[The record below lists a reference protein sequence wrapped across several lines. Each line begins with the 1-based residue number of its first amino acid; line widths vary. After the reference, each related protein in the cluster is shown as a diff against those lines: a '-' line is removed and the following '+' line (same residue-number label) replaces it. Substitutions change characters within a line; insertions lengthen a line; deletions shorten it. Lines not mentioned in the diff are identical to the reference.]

1 MARTL
6 ELDVIQTPDQT
17 GTPEISL
24 STGNVTIPS
33 VTIQGGTIE
42 DTAIGAVTPDTG
54 KFTNVEVTG
63 TLSGSVTVG
72 STETFTMASG
82 SNLSLQSNSI
92 TTSVI
97 NDLAVTNAKIGASAV
112 TAPKI
117 ANNAVTTAKIANS
130 TGTDD
135 GVTTA
140 KLATGAV
147 TNAKIADATIETAK
161 IGNNQV
167 TLDKLAANS
176 VDASKI
182 KNFVAADTTVTPNV
196 AQVDAV
202 TTAKINDGAVT
213 NDKLASNA
221 VTAIKI
227 ADFVAAD
234 PTATPAVAQV
244 DGVTTAKIN
253 DNAVTTAK
261 INGSAVTTAKIND
274 GAVTAAKLGSGA
286 VTTAKIDGSAVTY
299 AKIQDVSATN
309 RILGRD
315 SDNAGPVEEITPAA
329 LRTMINVADG
339 ATNTAA
345 PYYTSAI
352 PTASLTQ
359 HGLMS
364 NAHFQKLNSL
374 STTPVL
380 LDGHAEMVYL
390 HRYSPNPV
398 SVAGAGSNAVYK
410 SAHSTGEY
418 FVPEAGWLYEI
429 EVSFSYETDTDNT
442 FFALSYGNDS
452 AYSRNAT
459 VTGVHL
465 LQNVRILDTGDKVQ
479 DGPHIGHLTLRGF
492 VRWTSTSFT
501 PNIYPVLSA
510 KNTSTNNNLYV
521 TISSSNSGNGH
532 IFYTV
537 KRYKNRDYTTSA
549 GN

>member
-42 DTAIGAVTPDTG
+42 DTAIGAATPDTG

-72 STETFTMASG
+72 STETFTMGSG
-82 SNLSLQSNSI
+82 STLSLQGNSI

-97 NDLAVTNAKIGASAV
+97 NDLAVTNAKLGASAV

-117 ANNAVTTAKIANS
+117 ANDAVETAKIKDS
-130 TGTDD
+130 TGATD

-140 KLATGAV
+140 KLADGAV
-147 TNAKIADATIETAK
+147 TKAKIANATIETAK

-182 KNFVAADTTVTPNV
+182 KNFVAADPNASPAV
-196 AQVDAV
+196 AGVDAV

-253 DNAVTTAK
+253 DGAVTAAK
-261 INGSAVTTAKIND
+261 LGS

-286 VTTAKIDGSAVTY
+286 VTTGKIDGSAVTY

-315 SDNAGPVEEITPAA
+315 SANAGPIEEITPAD
-329 LRTMINVADG
+329 LRAMINVADG

-359 HGLMS
+359 HGLIS

>member
-42 DTAIGAVTPDTG
+42 DTAIGAATPDTG

-72 STETFTMASG
+72 STETFTMGSG
-82 SNLSLQSNSI
+82 STLSLQGNSI

-97 NDLAVTNAKIGASAV
+97 NDLAVTNAKLGASAV

-117 ANNAVTTAKIANS
+117 ANDAVETAKIKDS
-130 TGTDD
+130 TGATD

-140 KLATGAV
+140 KLADGAV
-147 TNAKIADATIETAK
+147 TNAKIANATIETAK

-182 KNFVAADTTVTPNV
+182 KNFVAADPNASPAV
-196 AQVDAV
+196 AGVDAV

-253 DNAVTTAK
+253 DGAVTAAK
-261 INGSAVTTAKIND
+261 LGS

-286 VTTAKIDGSAVTY
+286 VTTGKIDGSAVTY

-315 SDNAGPVEEITPAA
+315 SANAGPIEEITPAD
-329 LRTMINVADG
+329 LRAMINVADG

-442 FFALSYGNDS
+442 FFALSYGNNS
-452 AYSRNAT
+452 SYSRNAT

-465 LQNVRILDTGDKVQ
+465 LDDVRILDTGDKVQ

-492 VRWTSTSFT
+492 VHWSSTSFT
-501 PNIYPVLSA
+501 PNIYPVVSA

-521 TISSSNSGNGH
+521 TINSSNSGSTG

-537 KRYKNRDYTTSA
+537 KRYKNINYTTSA